1 MFPSLSRFKPETM
14 EALDTAAKIKILR
27 HMIEAVMWEWNA
39 VKEGR
44 WEELPTHTAKKMSLI
59 EEMKA
64 HDWTPLPPDRESPDL
79 LILESQIIDLEYQV
93 MRLLENRM
101 NLVSTQ
107 LNDLK
112 RRHSSWK
119 KAISPYKQYAGSAN

>member
-1 MFPSLSRFKPETM
+1 MIPYTHRFHSPTM
-14 EALDTAAKIKILR
+14 EALDTPAKIKILR
-27 HMIEAVMWEWNA
+27 NMIEAVMWEWNA
-39 VKEGR
+39 IKENR

-93 MRLLENRM
+93 MKLLENKM
-101 NLVSTQ
+101 KLVSGQ
-107 LNDLK
+107 LGNLK
-112 RRHSSWK
+112 RRHANWK
-119 KAISPYKQYAGSAN
+119 KAISPYRQYVGSTN